1 MSTASAQRNSILMAF
16 GLAGVL
22 ELVQLAVNPRDWLWT
37 VSRAFVFVLFV
48 VAVALWIFA
57 AVTERRSRV
66 HGPPEA

>member
-1 MSTASAQRNSILMAF
+1 MSRASARNSILMTF
-16 GLAGVL
+16 GLAGL
-22 ELVQLAVNPRDWLWT
+22 LGLVQIVVNPRGWLWT

>member
-1 MSTASAQRNSILMAF
+1 MTF
-16 GLAGVL
+16 GLAGL
-22 ELVQLAVNPRDWLWT
+22 LGLVQIVVNPRGWLWT